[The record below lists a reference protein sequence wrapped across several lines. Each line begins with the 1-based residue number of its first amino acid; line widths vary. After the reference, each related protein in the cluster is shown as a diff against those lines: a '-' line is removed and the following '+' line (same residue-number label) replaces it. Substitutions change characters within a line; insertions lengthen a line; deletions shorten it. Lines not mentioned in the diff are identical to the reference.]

1 MAYNSF
7 FTNILIR
14 FSALVITLTGL
25 VYLFVIKDR
34 FFSILF
40 LGLITIIQI
49 ILLFSYLNR
58 TNRNLARFLM
68 LLTEED
74 TSVTLWKD
82 RVEKTFRGLHHSF
95 KKVNDEISR
104 IKLEKEKGTILLQN
118 IIDHVSVGILAIDE
132 SGKVE
137 IVNAAVLKTFGISKL
152 NRFDD
157 LDLLQNGM
165 ARLLSNLRY
174 ECGNIIHYKNDDY
187 ETTPL
192 LVKVSL
198 FSLGEKTLK
207 LFSIQSIKTELEARE
222 IESWQQMTRV
232 LAHEISNSVTPITTL
247 GANLHRKL
255 LRGNKDKDVTMK
267 LKKEAAKDLIQSA
280 EIIEIR
286 GNALIEFIEHY
297 KSFTR
302 LPEPVIEK
310 VNLSRIFDNISRFFK
325 EELERHN
332 IKLKIDITEQPL
344 YINVDPNL
352 LDQALINLL
361 RNSIYVLADNPG
373 GLISLKANQLSEDEI
388 TLEIADNGPGIPPE
402 IQNQV
407 FIPFFTTRPKGTGIG
422 LSIVKKIV
430 HMHGGTIHF
439 RTEPGKGTTFIIKL
453 RAR

>member
-165 ARLLSNLRY
+165 ARLLSKLRY
-174 ECGNIIHYKNDDY
+174 ESGNIIHYKNDDY

-207 LFSIQSIKTELEARE
+207 LFSIQSIKSELEARE

-255 LRGNKDKDVTMK
+255 LRGNKDKDGTMK

-310 VNLSRIFDNISRFFK
+310 VNLSRFFDNITRFFK
-325 EELERHN
+325 EELEQHN

-361 RNSIYVLADNPG
+361 RNSIYVLADNSG
-373 GLISLKANQLSEDEI
+373 GVISLKANQLSEDEI

-402 IQNQV
+402 IQSQV

-439 RTEPGKGTTFIIKL
+439 RTEPGKGTIFIIKL
-453 RAR
+453 RAS